1 MNGGSLRYQKTWRL
15 KLQFH
20 SILLKLKE
28 ILYWNVSR
36 ITKIANKN
44 IKKVPHSSL
53 KLCGTLRD
61 LNFYQTSTSQL
72 SSLDL

>member
-36 ITKIANKN
+36 ITKIASKKINVNKFC
-44 IKKVPHSSL
+44 K
-53 KLCGTLRD
+53 
-61 LNFYQTSTSQL
+61 
-72 SSLDL
+72 